1 MMRNG
6 IFESATEYGKS
17 AAHSVETTTS
27 KIPADAYLL
36 GAFGSIGAVRTLL
49 PGISPLDPIT
59 FVAVPLVLGLIAL
72 LASWIPGRRAGK
84 VDPLV
89 ALRYE

>member
-6 IFESATEYGKS
+6 IFESATEYGKT

-36 GAFGSIGAVRTLL
+36 GAFGSIG
-49 PGISPLDPIT
+49 ISLFLKLAGRDRDAEFVGHWAPT
-59 FVAVPLVLGLIAL
+59 FLILGLFSKL
-72 LASWIPGRRAGK
+72 MEHDRQTRRQ
-84 VDPLV
+84 
-89 ALRYE
+89 RQ

>member
-17 AAHSVETTTS
+17 AAQSVENTTS

-36 GAFGSIGAVRTLL
+36 GAFGSIG
-49 PGISPLDPIT
+49 IS
-59 FVAVPLVLGLIAL
+59 LVLKLAGRDRDAEFVGHWAPTFLILGLFSKL
-72 LASWIPGRRAGK
+72 MEHDRKTRRQ
-84 VDPLV
+84 
-89 ALRYE
+89 RQ